1 MQINIEVKIL
11 SELMIDDISN
21 GLLKVQF
28 PEHSKTVKSPKTL
41 LLVAL
46 WVSAAVLSSNSMA
59 QSLSKSADLKASP
72 APEAKTVKSVAA
84 NVSVKLLKRQGFWVE
99 VSADG
104 ATGWIKLSDINMSA
118 ASGPGLSAV
127 DTGRTGKGN
136 IVSTSAA
143 RGLSDKELISAKPD
157 AQQFEQLRAL
167 AVKPVDADNFAQAAG
182 LKSRTVALLA
192 PPAAGAAVAEG
203 GPPRAR
209 SKAAKPTDDDEDD

>member
-1 MQINIEVKIL
+1 
-11 SELMIDDISN
+11 
-21 GLLKVQF
+21 
-28 PEHSKTVKSPKTL
+28 
-41 LLVAL
+41 
-46 WVSAAVLSSNSMA
+46 MA
-59 QSLSKSADLKASP
+59 QSLSKAADLKASP
-72 APEAKTVKSVAA
+72 APEAKTVESVAA

-99 VSADG
+99 VSAGG
-104 ATGWIKLSDINMSA
+104 ATGWIKLSDLNMSA

-143 RGLSDKELISAKPD
+143 RGLSDKELTSAKPD
-157 AQQFEQLRAL
+157 AQQFEQLKAL
-167 AVKPVDADNFAQAAG
+167 AVKPVDAENFAQAAG

-209 SKAAKPTDDDEDD
+209 SKAAKPTDDDEDDE

>member
-1 MQINIEVKIL
+1 
-11 SELMIDDISN
+11 MISDISN
-21 GLLKVQF
+21 GLLKVQI
-28 PEHSKTVKSPKTL
+28 PERSQTLKSPKIL
-41 LLVAL
+41 LLVVL
-46 WVSAAVLSSNSMA
+46 WLSAVVVSSNAMA
-59 QSLSKSADLKASP
+59 QSLSKAADLKASP

-104 ATGWIKLSDINMSA
+104 ATGWIKLSDVNMSA

-143 RGLSDKELISAKPD
+143 RGLSDKELTSAKPD
-157 AQQFEQLRAL
+157 AQQFEQLKAL
-167 AVKPVDADNFAQAAG
+167 AVKAVDADNFAQAAG

-192 PPAAGAAVAEG
+192 PSAPGAAVAEG
-203 GPPRAR
+203 GSPRAR